1 MSHAYLASTFTAD
14 LATETTADTNYV
26 TALNAATSG
35 ITQEEQKLTLDN
47 NTIQKIG
54 FGQDCDAADASTYSS
69 CVTSEDQTAAYARS
83 DAAAVEADVQ
93 TDFQRYASS
102 ASTYR
107 SALGTFIGQMLGLP
121 WPSGY
126 DKDVNATVTAA
137 RAFRTD
143 VALQEAV
150 LASDPSVE
158 RLCDRQ
164 AGAHRRRELDRRHQ
178 GAPGSASGTA
188 AGRADRAPRCRPR
201 NRFRVGMNVPMTSP
215 WRQAFDQS
223 IPRPDDEFDRPH
235 DRLG

>member
-1 MSHAYLASTFTAD
+1 MLAALSGCNSSGPGSSSAAPTTTWVSHAYLASTFNAD

-54 FGQDCDAADASTYSS
+54 FGQDCGAADASTYSS

-93 TDFQRYASS
+93 TDFHAYASS

-107 SALGTFIGQMLGLP
+107 SALSTFIGQMLGLP

-150 LASDPSVE
+150 LASTPQSSLSAIDK
-158 RLCDRQ
+158 RALID
-164 AGAHRRRELDRRHQ
+164 AGNLIASIRGLQ
-178 GAPGSASGTA
+178 GALRNG
-188 AGRADRAPRCRPR
+188 GR
-201 NRFRVGMNVPMTSP
+201 
-215 WRQAFDQS
+215 
-223 IPRPDDEFDRPH
+223 
-235 DRLG
+235 